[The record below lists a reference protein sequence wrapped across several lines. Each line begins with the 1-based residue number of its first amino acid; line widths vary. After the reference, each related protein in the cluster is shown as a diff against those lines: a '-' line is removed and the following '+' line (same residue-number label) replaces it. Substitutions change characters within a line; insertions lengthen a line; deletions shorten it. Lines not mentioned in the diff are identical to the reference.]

1 MTTMKAYNPKYI
13 VPLLLPALLAGC
25 ADDELLTSGNP
36 AGNPDAITFAAFTVD
51 AVEPE
56 RTRGAEK
63 PLYDPLTLSGDSD
76 DSPLYLHTY
85 ETNRIGYR
93 PGEETGEATTRGVQ
107 VTTGNLAE
115 IHKNFTVVANKSI
128 GGSTYFNWKE
138 THLADAE
145 NNVWYTSRTEYW
157 PASENLTFHAVSPAV
172 EFDNLS
178 ELSAHEGE
186 ITFGYSARKGTAD
199 NDAELQ
205 HDLLLSSYSCNKQTH
220 TGKVPLKFSH
230 ALSAVKF
237 AVRDVLDGEVVNIKI
252 AGVRSSGVCTFKP
265 GEISW
270 ENQDGT
276 ATYSQNFNYKLT
288 GQEIVDVTDDSKDKV
303 LNETMPE
310 KTFMLI
316 PQQIPDDAEII
327 VTLKRDNV
335 SAPAKSE
342 ITVKGKIKA
351 NGVDEWKPGHEY
363 IYTISTSKDNWVYVF
378 DAKGNPAEGDG
389 NIFMYSP
396 SREEFD
402 NFGDTGYF
410 SVNSYRY
417 RANNHSVVEALP
429 WKASHG
435 GSLSYMVEGSVKKA
449 YPENN
454 PQQKWVDSDEWLQD
468 TFATQLS
475 GSGSAKSSDWERH
488 DLNVLSHYV
497 STDWP
502 GDEIMQAYPHYSGF
516 SKDKPYDLS
525 TFGGKI
531 ARTTANCYVVD
542 RGGWYCFPLVYGS
555 AMVKGVD
562 TKSAYTSSSTAQKVL
577 KTMTD
582 YQNKNITKAQITVPA
597 TAAAQ
602 LIWQDAYNMTSDI
615 DLVTINGE
623 KMIRFYV
630 DSNDLQQGNAI
641 IALTDKPDGTVIWS
655 WHIWATEHWLDKET
669 RLPHAFDKTNSSFAT
684 FEAAPKTGM
693 RQRGDVE
700 ITYNQH
706 SRSFMMSPYNIGWCD
721 PKRVIYLQR
730 ESEMQFV
737 QYTPDGKT
745 LTGLTDQLPI
755 IQQGDIVD
763 YKYGNNTYYQWGRKD
778 PMRGYFNHEND
789 MKRVFGPRPSDIQ
802 PQINITIGKSIENPN
817 VFYAGTGL
825 SGSVYEDWLAN
836 QKSNLWNNHSDLG
849 TSAID
854 NNDNTSNLWTHVKTI
869 YDPCPAGY
877 LVPNAGIWHVVQK
890 TRSDQYTDA
899 AGKVYTTTYKNGS
912 NYYGDQAHTILL
924 NQRDT
929 WAGGNWTLNVF
940 RNKINGVVTDSYNYK
955 IWGTGDADD
964 NKAVFFSSTGN
975 RWWTDAWTP
984 DGIGAGDNFGK
995 NVSYAW
1001 SNRYANT
1008 NNAYGM
1014 AVGLDTNKAE
1024 VSDDDRYYVGGQFI
1038 GRRAMGRPVRAIRD
1052 PNF

>member
-1 MTTMKAYNPKYI
+1 MKAYNPKYI

-63 PLYDPLTLSGDSD
+63 PIYDPLTLSGDSD

-138 THLADAE
+138 THLADVE
-145 NNVWYTSRTEYW
+145 NNVWYTARTEYW

-178 ELSAHEGE
+178 DLSAHEGE

-220 TGKVPLKFSH
+220 TGKVPLDFSH

-288 GQEIVDVTDDSKDKV
+288 GQEMVDVTDDSKDKV
-303 LNETMPE
+303 LNEMMPE

-351 NGVDEWKPGHEY
+351 NGVEEWKPGHEY

-378 DAKGNPAEGDG
+378 DAKGNAAEGDG

-396 SREEFD
+396 TRTTEFD
-402 NFGDTGYF
+402 KYGDNGYF

-417 RANNHSVVEALP
+417 RANDHSYVEPLP

-435 GSLSYMVEGSVKKA
+435 GSLSYMVDGSVKKA

-454 PQQKWVDSDEWLQD
+454 PEQKRVTASQWIQD
-468 TFATQLS
+468 TFTTPLS
-475 GSGSAKSSDWERH
+475 GKGSKGEDDWEIH
-488 DLNVLSHYV
+488 NLKVLSHYV

-502 GDEIMQAYPHYSGF
+502 GDEVMQAYPHYPGN
-516 SKDKPYDLS
+516 SKANPYDLS

-531 ARTTANCYVVD
+531 ARTTANCYVID

-562 TKSAYTSSSTAQKVL
+562 TKSAYQSSSSTSGVL
-577 KTMTD
+577 STLTD
-582 YQNKNITKAQITVPA
+582 YQNNAISQAYINTSA
-597 TAAAQ
+597 TASAQ
-602 LIWQDAYNMTSDI
+602 LIWQDAYNMVTESEI
-615 DLVTINGE
+615 ELVTLNNQR
-623 KMIRFYV
+623 MIRFYV
-630 DSNDLQQGNAI
+630 NSNDLQQGNAI

-655 WHIWATEHWLDKET
+655 WHIWATEHWLDKDT
-669 RLPHAFDKTNSSFAT
+669 RLPHVFDKSNSSFTT
-684 FEAAPKTGM
+684 FEEAPKTKI

-700 ITYNQH
+700 VTYNQKN
-706 SRSFMMSPYNIGWCD
+706 RSFMMSPYNLGWCD

-730 ESEMQFV
+730 ENEMEFV
-737 QYTPDGKT
+737 QYMPDGT
-745 LTGLTDQLPI
+745 ALTGKIKKLPI
-755 IQQGDIVD
+755 IQEGGIVD

-789 MKRVFGPRPSDIQ
+789 MKRIFGPRPSDIK
-802 PQINITIGKSIENPN
+802 PQVNITIGDAIQNPN
-817 VFYAGTGL
+817 VFYAGKGA
-825 SGSVYEDWLAN
+825 SGSAYEDWLAK
-836 QKSNLWNNHSDLG
+836 QRPNLWNNNATLG
-849 TSAID
+849 TGAID
-854 NNDNTSNLWTHVKTI
+854 EDDNRADFWSHTKTV
-869 YDPCPAGY
+869 YDPSPAGY
-877 LVPNAGIWHVVQK
+877 LVPNAGVWRVVQK
-890 TRSDQYTDA
+890 AWSDSYSTVDGVRS
-899 AGKVYTTTYKNGS
+899 K
-912 NYYGDQAHTILL
+912 
-924 NQRDT
+924 RDH
-929 WAGGNWTLNVF
+929 WAGGNWPLATF
-940 RNKINGVVTDSYNYK
+940 KNKINGEVVDEYNYK
-955 IWGTGDADD
+955 IWGNGTKGNNNAIY
-964 NKAVFFSSTGN
+964 FSSTGN
-975 RWWTDAWTP
+975 RWWSSEMMLDAGKPTQWTP
-984 DGIGAGDNFGK
+984 QAGANFGK

-1001 SNRYANT
+1001 SSRYANG

-1014 AVGLDTNKAE
+1014 ALGLDTDREINGGTDA
-1024 VSDDDRYYVGGQFI
+1024 DRYYVGGQFI
-1038 GRRAMGRPVRAIRD
+1038 GRRAMARPVRAIRD